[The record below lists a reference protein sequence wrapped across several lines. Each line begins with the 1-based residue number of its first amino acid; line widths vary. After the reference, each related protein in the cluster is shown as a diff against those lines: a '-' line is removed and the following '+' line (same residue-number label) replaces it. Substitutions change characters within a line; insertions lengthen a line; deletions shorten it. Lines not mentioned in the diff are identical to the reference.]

1 MPGGLLPL
9 VAYGNMNRMVS
20 GNPQMSYFYK
30 AFIRYSH
37 FSTESITVPLEGPN
51 QLNLDEQIQLR
62 VKVPRHGDLLSD
74 VFLTLDMPAIYNK
87 VWNGRISHEF
97 SWVRQ
102 LGIRMIDTIGLYIGG
117 SKVQEFSSEWL
128 AMKYQLDQNIDSF
141 EKWSN
146 LIGDV
151 PEMFAPASGAY
162 ADPQGGYPNVLPFNG
177 QKTQFNAP
185 SIPAR
190 QLNIP
195 LGLFFSD
202 APGLALPLIGLQYH
216 DVEIRI
222 LMRPIREIYTVLD
235 PNGERTQYGY
245 TLSTAQGTTIYAT
258 SWNSA
263 WGPLPNSLNNNY
275 LSYTDISGA
284 PRYFFTDVGYSIP
297 GNDGWNLNPRLQCT
311 YVYLTDNE
319 RKLFATKKLEY
330 IVRQIQEFNF
340 EGINSR
346 QQLELDAH
354 SLVTRVV
361 WFAQRSDWY
370 YRNDYTNFL
379 NWKYTDPEKRPY
391 AKTPNNANSS
401 SGVLIPGSNRYIL
414 NTARILCGGNEIFE
428 EKDASYFSDM
438 VPYRTCVGDSYQN
451 LINGVVAPLSAYPI
465 YVYSF
470 ALNSSNNIQPSGT
483 INTSRINLV
492 NLEVNPFPIPI
503 DANYTYNFNIYVES
517 LNWVE
522 IASGSGGMKFSI

>member
-9 VAYGNMNRMVS
+9 VAYGNMNRLVS

-30 AFIRYSH
+30 AFVRHTH
-37 FSTESITVPLEGPN
+37 FSTESITIPLEGPN
-51 QLNLDEQIQLR
+51 QLDLDEGIQLR

-74 VFLTLDMPAIYNK
+74 LFLTLDMPAIYNK

-97 SWVRQ
+97 AWVRQ
-102 LGIRMIDTIGLYIGG
+102 LGIRMIETVGLYIGG
-117 SKVQEFSSEWL
+117 TKVQEFSSEWL
-128 AMKYQLDQNIDSF
+128 SMKYQLDQNLDSF

-151 PEMFAPASGAY
+151 PEMFAPASGPY
-162 ADPQGGYPNVLPFNG
+162 ADPNGGYPNVLLFPG
-177 QKTQFNAP
+177 QKSQFNAP

-216 DVEIRI
+216 DVEIQI
-222 LMRPIREIYTVLD
+222 QMRPIRDIYTVLD
-235 PNGERTQYGY
+235 PDGERTRYGY
-245 TLSTAQGTTIYAT
+245 RLDSAQGTTIYAS

-263 WGPLPNSLNNNY
+263 WGQLPNSLNNNY
-275 LSYTDISGA
+275 LTYTDISGA
-284 PRYFFTDVGYSIP
+284 PRYFFTDTGYGIP
-297 GNDGWNLNPRLQCT
+297 STDGWNMNPRLQCT
-311 YVYLTDNE
+311 YVYLTENE

-330 IVRQIQEFNF
+330 IVRQVQEFNF
-340 EGINSR
+340 EGINSK

-354 SLVTRVV
+354 SLVSRIV
-361 WFAQRSDWY
+361 WYAQRSDWY
-370 YRNDYTNFL
+370 FRNDYTNLL

-391 AKTPNNANSS
+391 AKSTSATTST

-428 EKDASYFSDM
+428 EKNATYFSDI
-438 VPYRTCVGDSYQN
+438 VPYRTCQGDSYSN
-451 LINGVVAPLSAYPI
+451 LINGLVAPLSVAPI
-465 YVYSF
+465 YIYSF
-470 ALNSSNNIQPSGT
+470 ALNSSNTIQPSGT
-483 INTSRINLV
+483 INTSRINMI

-503 DANYTYNFNIYVES
+503 DANYTYNFNIFVES
-517 LNWVE
+517 LNFIE
-522 IASGSGGMKFSI
+522 IASGMGGMKFAI